1 VNQILTTRLRALS
14 LERDLRD
21 HDELEERLAELKRHA
36 EPGTY
41 RVTKDKLHPRMYAP
55 VLARIQHLVEVLSPN
70 RSLVVHMYQ

>member
-1 VNQILTTRLRALS
+1 MNQILNTRLRALS
-14 LERDLRD
+14 LERDLRE

-36 EPGTY
+36 ERGTH